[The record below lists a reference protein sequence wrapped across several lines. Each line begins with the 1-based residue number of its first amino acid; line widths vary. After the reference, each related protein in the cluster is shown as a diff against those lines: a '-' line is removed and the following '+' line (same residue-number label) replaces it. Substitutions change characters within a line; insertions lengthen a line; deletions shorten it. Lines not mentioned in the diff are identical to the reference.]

1 MRKFLQLAV
10 DNFVGKEYSVLKQEQ
25 QLEGLN
31 EGFMELIEGLT
42 HFNLTKQEATL
53 YVLLLRSG
61 QLTGYEASKQT
72 GISRSNTY
80 TALAGLVDKGAA
92 YVLEDGKVTRY
103 TPVAPA
109 EFCSNKLSRLEE
121 IKKDILSQLPMLTG
135 EVEGYVTIKGEQE
148 IINKLRNTVRQ
159 AQARIYVSANT
170 RVLELLR
177 SELLEALE
185 KGLKVVIISDES
197 FRLDGAICYGT
208 VKQNEQ
214 IRLIADSHTVL
225 TGDLEDE
232 DNSTCLYSCK
242 RNLVDLFKDALKNE
256 IQLIKLQKGKR

>member
-1 MRKFLQLAV
+1 MEVKINREIRNYTEAMFFGLSMRQFFFSAV
-10 DNFVGKEYSVLKQEQ
+10 ALGV
-25 QLEGLN
+25 
-31 EGFMELIEGLT
+31 
-42 HFNLTKQEATL
+42 A
-53 YVLLLRSG
+53 VLLYFLLKPYVGTETVSWMCI
-61 QLTGYEASKQT
+61 L
-72 GISRSNTY
+72 
-80 TALAGLVDKGAA
+80 GAA
-92 YVLEDGKVTRY
+92 PFAALGFITYHGMT
-103 TPVAPA
+103 A
-109 EFCSNKLSRLEE
+109 EQFLW
-121 IKKDILSQLPMLTG
+121 TW
-135 EVEGYVTIKGEQE
+135 
-148 IINKLRNTVRQ
+148 
-159 AQARIYVSANT
+159 
-170 RVLELLR
+170 LR